1 MSHKTPENNAS
12 QKAYQFIR
20 ANILS
25 QTYLPGFQLREIHIS
40 EELGLTRTP
49 VREAII
55 KLESEGL
62 VRTYPNRGAFVVS
75 LTLAE
80 VEDLFEV
87 REALEIKAAE
97 LAIRKANRE
106 ELDAIREA
114 LEQHGQLIESSPDSS
129 YHIPVLD
136 FHEALIKLSHNQTLI
151 NIWQTMRSKLQIA
164 RVTSAMLGRR
174 YINAHKEHLKIHS
187 HICAGETQK
196 VRELL
201 IKHIAQ
207 TRNNVFSRWGSNQER
222 GLYGKENMG

>member
-1 MSHKTPENNAS
+1 MNPKKQENNAS
-12 QKAYQFIR
+12 QTAYQFIR
-20 ANILS
+20 AKILS
-25 QTYLPGFQLREIHIS
+25 QTYPSGSQLREIHLS

-62 VRTYPNRGAFVVS
+62 VRTYPNRGAFVIE

-80 VEDLFEV
+80 VEDLLDV

-106 ELDAIREA
+106 QLDAIRYA
-114 LEQHGQLIESSPDSS
+114 LEQHSQLIESSADSD

-151 NIWQTMRSKLQIA
+151 SIWQTMRSKLQIA
-164 RVTSAMLGRR
+164 RVTSAMLAHR
-174 YINAHKEHLKIHS
+174 YKNAHKEHLQIHA

-207 TRNNVFSRWGSNQER
+207 ARHNVFVRWAS
-222 GLYGKENMG
+222 

>member
-1 MSHKTPENNAS
+1 MSPKKQDNNAS
-12 QKAYQFIR
+12 QTAYQFIR

-25 QTYLPGFQLREIHIS
+25 QIYLPGFQLREIHLS

-49 VREAII
+49 IREAII

-62 VRTYPNRGAFVVS
+62 VRTYPNRGAFVIN

-80 VEDLFEV
+80 VEDLFDV

-106 ELDAIREA
+106 QLDAIRDA
-114 LEQHGQLIESSPDSS
+114 LEQHSQLVENSSDSN
-129 YHIPVLD
+129 YRIPVLD

-151 NIWQTMRSKLQIA
+151 SIWQTMRSRLQLA
-164 RVTSAMLGRR
+164 RVTSAMLAQR
-174 YINAHKEHLKIHS
+174 YKKAHKEHIQIHE
-187 HICAGETQK
+187 HICAGETHK

-207 TRNNVFSRWGSNQER
+207 ARDNVFTRWAS
-222 GLYGKENMG
+222 

>member
-1 MSHKTPENNAS
+1 MTPQKQENNAS
-12 QKAYQFIR
+12 QTAYQFIR

-25 QTYLPGFQLREIHIS
+25 QTYPPGFQLREIHLS

-62 VRTYPNRGAFVVS
+62 VRSYPHRGAFVVN

-80 VEDLFEV
+80 VEDLFDV

-106 ELDAIREA
+106 QLDIIRES
-114 LEQHGQLIESSPDSS
+114 LEQHSQLIESSSDSN
-129 YHIPVLD
+129 YRIPVLD

-151 NIWQTMRSKLQIA
+151 SIWQTMRSRLQLA
-164 RVTSAMLGRR
+164 RVTSAMLAQR
-174 YINAHKEHLKIHS
+174 YRKAHEEHLKIHA

-207 TRNNVFSRWGSNQER
+207 ARDNVFARWAS
-222 GLYGKENMG
+222 

>member
-1 MSHKTPENNAS
+1 MSPKKQENNAS
-12 QKAYQFIR
+12 QTAYQFIR
-20 ANILS
+20 ASILS
-25 QTYLPGFQLREIHIS
+25 QTYPAGFQLREIHLS

-62 VRTYPNRGAFVVS
+62 VRSYPNRGAFVIK
-75 LTLAE
+75 LTLSE
-80 VEDLFEV
+80 VEDLFDV

-106 ELDAIREA
+106 QLDAIRDA
-114 LEQHGQLIESSPDSS
+114 LEQHSQFIESSRDSN
-129 YHIPVLD
+129 YRMPVLD

-151 NIWQTMRSKLQIA
+151 SIWQTMRSKLQIA
-164 RVTSAMLGRR
+164 RVTSAMLAQR
-174 YINAHKEHLKIHS
+174 YRNAHKEHLQIHA

-207 TRNNVFSRWGSNQER
+207 ARDNVFSRWAT
-222 GLYGKENMG
+222 